1 MNNNFVYINQDD
13 CGDGSDEVNC
23 QPRNCSES
31 EFKCADGRC
40 IRNNMRCDGEFNC
53 PGEFEGLAVVLSG

>member
-1 MNNNFVYINQDD
+1 M
-13 CGDGSDEVNC
+13 NC

-31 EFKCADGRC
+31 EYKCADGRC

-53 PGEFEGLAVVLSG
+53 PGELEAWLGIVGMNKIQSNR